1 MEEQEIIGQ
10 SARLFMRYG
19 VKSVS
24 MDDIA
29 RELGISKKTLYQV
42 IDDKEE
48 LVHRSV
54 EGFLEQHTAECNACL
69 NSDENPINQMLELV
83 KHVALTMRDVN
94 PALLFDL
101 QKYYTKSWKLFE
113 SFRYKVVRNEI
124 LKNLRSGKQSGW
136 YRDDLDEEVIS
147 TLYVNLID
155 AITNTDLF
163 PPSTYRFRMLVKE
176 VMSYHLHGVTSEKGR
191 AYLSQQQD
199 IRNAFDS

>member
-1 MEEQEIIGQ
+1 MKESELLYQC
-10 SARLFMRYG
+10 SRLFMRYG

-54 EGFLEQHTAECNACL
+54 EGFLHQHTEQCRACL
-69 NSDENPINQMLELV
+69 ATDENPIKQMLELI
-83 KHVALTMRDVN
+83 KNVAMTMRDVN

-101 QKYYTKSWKLFE
+101 QKYYIRSWKLFQE
-113 SFRYKVVRNEI
+113 FRSRVVHSEI
-124 LKNLRSGKQSGW
+124 LRNLSQGKAEGW
-136 YRDDLDEEVIS
+136 YRSDLNEEIIA
-147 TLYVNLID
+147 TLYVNMID

-163 PPSTYRFRMLVKE
+163 PPSNYRFRLLVQE
-176 VMSYHLHGVTSEKGR
+176 VLFYHLHGVTSEKGR
-191 AYLSQQQD
+191 AYLTQQTD

>member
-1 MEEQEIIGQ
+1 MEEQEIISQ

-54 EGFLEQHTAECNACL
+54 EGFLGMHTAECQACL

-101 QKYYTKSWKLFE
+101 QKYYSKSWKLFE

-124 LKNLRSGKQSGW
+124 LKNLRLGKDNGW

-163 PPSTYRFRMLVKE
+163 PPSNFRFRMLVKE
-176 VMSYHLHGVTSEKGR
+176 VMFYHLHGVTSEKGR
-191 AYLSQQQD
+191 AYLIQQQE